1 MNKDPEG
8 LGENT
13 DPGGN
18 CGGISIIG
26 FGMGMGVGFGEVE
39 LVVAL
44 DMIEI
49 ALWGELVG
57 EIDVM

>member
-1 MNKDPEG
+1 
-8 LGENT
+8 
-13 DPGGN
+13 
-18 CGGISIIG
+18 
-26 FGMGMGVGFGEVE
+26 MGMGVGFGEVE